1 MNPKAATDPSA
12 SIVFKILDHVFP
24 KAPDFFRL
32 LCMQAGQ
39 VTHTVNLLVD
49 FMGTNDREIAKR
61 IKQDEHDADAIKI
74 SNIHSLN
81 EAFATPID
89 REDIYR
95 AIMDLDEI
103 VNYCKDTVSEMD
115 VLAVAPDRYTY
126 EMSACLREGVQALE
140 RGFDQLGSAPVAAAE
155 AADAARKAN
164 RRVEKLYRKAL
175 AELFQGDDYLNMF
188 KRREIYQ
195 HQARAADRMAHC
207 ANTLHDIVVK
217 IS

>member
-1 MNPKAATDPSA
+1 MSEYTS
-12 SIVFKILDHVFP
+12 SSVVHKILDHVFP

-32 LCMQAGQ
+32 LSLQAGQ
-39 VTHTVNLLVD
+39 VTHSVNLLVD
-49 FMGTNDREIAKR
+49 FMGTNDHELARQ
-61 IKQDEHDADAIKI
+61 IKKDEHEADGLKI
-74 SNIHSLN
+74 GNIHTLN

-103 VNYCKDTVSEMD
+103 VNFCKDTVSEMD
-115 VLAVAPDRYTY
+115 VLDVAPDRYTY
-126 EMSACLREGVQALE
+126 EMASCLREGVLALE
-140 RGFDQLGSAPVAAAE
+140 KGFDQLGAAPQAAAE
-155 AADAARKAN
+155 CADIARKAD
-164 RRVEKLYRKAL
+164 RKVEKLYRKAL
-175 AELFQGDDYLNMF
+175 ADLFQGTDFLNMF

-195 HQARAADRMAHC
+195 HLARAADRMAHC

>member
-1 MNPKAATDPSA
+1 MNAHQPS
-12 SIVFKILDHVFP
+12 SVVHRVLDRVFP

-32 LCMQAGQ
+32 LYEQAEQ

-49 FMGTNDREIAKR
+49 FMGTADHAIAKQ
-61 IKQDEHDADAIKI
+61 IKKDEHDADLIKV
-74 SNIHSLN
+74 SNLHTLN
-81 EAFATPID
+81 EAFSTQMD

-103 VNYCKDTVSEMD
+103 INYCKDCVNEMD
-115 VLAVAPDRYTY
+115 ALGVSPDKFTY
-126 EMSACLREGVQALE
+126 EMAAALRAGCQSLAA
-140 RGFDQLGSAPVAAAE
+140 GFNKLGSTPGMAATD
-155 AADAARKAN
+155 ADTTRKYG
-164 RRVEKLYRKAL
+164 RQVEKLYRRAL
-175 AELFQGDDYLNMF
+175 AELFQGDNYLNML

-195 HQARAADRMAHC
+195 HLDRAAGRMAHC